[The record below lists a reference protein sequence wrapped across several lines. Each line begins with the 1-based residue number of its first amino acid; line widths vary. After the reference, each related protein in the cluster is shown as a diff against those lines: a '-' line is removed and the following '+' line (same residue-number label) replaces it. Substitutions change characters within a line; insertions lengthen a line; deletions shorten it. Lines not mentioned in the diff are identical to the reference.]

1 MKEIAKGSPMTL
13 LAEELGSMAKD
24 QLVQV
29 LGSRAFQKE
38 VGDELDLEEYLQ
50 LRYAKKLRCNLCIG

>member
-50 LRYAKKLRCNLCIG
+50 LRYAKN